1 MKKIALSGFLAV
13 FVLAGLAY
21 AQKDNTKT
29 ISPEIKA
36 EIEGL
41 LSKAESKIKDPLKL
55 NEILQRLD
63 SNTYLNPLYVADSET
78 KRSVMQ
84 RLIKIYNSIDAV
96 STNGVN
102 KMRIVEI
109 ASIDNSPEVHAFYLS
124 ILENGPEISRK
135 YVLRSVFFGAVNG
148 DDIYN
153 KIKDIQA
160 RGLAKNDEV
169 LPALKGANPQRALK
183 EIQQFVRTTNNP
195 EEYVWSGMLLCGY
208 KDADILDVIIERYDY
223 FKSIP
228 KVERPNHY
236 DPSFSFDIDML
247 KKYIEVKEGV
257 KLKKALEI
265 FDDSGVFGD
274 RKLPLLKSKIESKDA
289 ISREAVIDFLEHQMR
304 NGSVAKEKIL
314 PILKDAQSQETNH
327 ALKLKLG
334 KVIERN
340 EKPAARRAGK

>member
-1 MKKIALSGFLAV
+1 MKKIAMSCLLAV

-41 LSKAESKIKDPLKL
+41 LSKAESKIKEPLKL

-63 SNTYLNPLYVADSET
+63 SNTYLNPLYAADSET

-135 YVLRSVFFGAVNG
+135 YVLRSVFFGVVNG

-153 KIKDIQA
+153 KIKDVHG

-169 LPALKGANPQRALK
+169 FPALKGANPQRALK
-183 EIQQFVRTTNNP
+183 EIQQFVRTTKNP

-208 KDADILDVIIERYDY
+208 KNPDVLDVIIERYDY
-223 FKSIP
+223 FKNIP
-228 KVERPNHY
+228 QAERPHRY
-236 DPSFSFDIDML
+236 SPTFALKREML
-247 KKYIEVKEGV
+247 EKYIEVKEGPN
-257 KLKKALEI
+257 LKKALEI
-265 FDDSGVFGD
+265 FADADIFGES
-274 RKLPLLKSKIESKDA
+274 RLPLLNKKLESKDA
-289 ISREAVIDFLEHQMR
+289 VSREAVVDFLAHQMEI
-304 NGSVAKEKIL
+304 GSVAKEKTL
-314 PILKDAQSQETNH
+314 PLLKDAQSRETNH
-327 ALKLKLG
+327 GLKLKLG
-334 KVIERN
+334 RAIEKN